1 MPYNVKKSSGSILA
15 TVQDRQID
23 KSTTSVA
30 LVGYSATSYGL
41 DHAENF
47 LHLMENFAHVTPPA
61 NPLTGQFWYDTSTK
75 TMKVYQNGT
84 WVGITGTPSVGGD
97 PSTGGISG
105 IFHCPIDAEATSV
118 LLLFSGGKIVAV
130 VASKD
135 IPQSSLPAT
144 VTVNT
149 EEYAFAALFAFG
161 LQGGVNLADNDD
173 VSAADDHVF
182 SGRVPLAEQAH
193 FSGGGVDDTEVSGW
207 GYIDI
212 GAGKSIAVMVS
223 CGQIIAAVSS
233 AHILN
238 SDLPVSATFYVKKER
253 DTVGSGQPTTLES
266 GVNSV
271 TCQVRSRFPGQPFKQ
286 WTVDGNGN
294 PTFDPAQTI
303 NNVGLF
309 PGLTFAAA
317 VGVTGGVSQTINSLI
332 SSQTSATGTAI
343 ATASQQLKTWVDA
356 NSATALKL
364 TELQSTFQSA
374 TGTTSMAS
382 AVNSLISTASDSSA
396 ITTAITNLKS
406 EFRTAL
412 GTNSFAEALSK
423 MTSTATASGATAHD
437 ITTLTTT
444 FTNKFGGT
452 TFAQAIDNL
461 YTSVD
466 DMGGEVAG
474 WGLTLNSNGYITGV
488 EAFNGGAAHNYFKV
502 TTSNFILADNNI
514 DFIPFQVK
522 NGVVYIKNAMI
533 GDLTIGGDKIKNN
546 SLSAMAATNI
556 PYNGYYKASF
566 GTSGPNAMLGYY
578 VVGQEIGK
586 PLYVE
591 LITPKGG
598 DEDYAYYDANLRS
611 RFGDDDLGFV
621 CTYGYN
627 SLLMTMSFCFI
638 AERRGDGDD
647 PITFNAHRRV
657 SVRDVN
663 TGEWSPW
670 IASYEG
676 SGTFGAPGGNTGIK
690 HSNSSVLD
698 YRDNFLDIHGT
709 NSGEQSIGTET
720 NNFAIKVSSGRR
732 PYVFQ
737 FHDDHPPTNTRVRY
751 YISWK
756 RESGQNFPV
765 LYDAHLTALVTR
777 R

>member
-1 MPYNVKKSSGSILA
+1 MPYNVKKSSGSILT

-23 KSTTSVA
+23 KTTASVA

-118 LLLFSGGKIVAV
+118 LLLFSGGQIVVV

-135 IPQSSLPAT
+135 IPQSSLPAS
-144 VTVNT
+144 VTVNAD
-149 EEYAFAALFAFG
+149 EFVFAARFPFG
-161 LQGGVNLADNDD
+161 LQGGANLADNDD
-173 VSAADDHVF
+173 INEPDDHVF

-212 GAGKSIAVMVS
+212 GAGKSIGVMVS
-223 CGQIIAAVSS
+223 GGQIIAAVSS
-233 AHILN
+233 AYILN
-238 SDLPVSATFYVKKER
+238 SDLPISSTFYVKKER
-253 DTVGSGQPTTLES
+253 DTVGSGQPTQLDP
-266 GVNSV
+266 GYNSV

-286 WTVDGNGN
+286 WTVDGAGN

-317 VGVTGGVSQTINSLI
+317 VGTTGGLSQTINSLI
-332 SSQTSATGTAI
+332 SSQTTATGTAI

-364 TELQSTFQSA
+364 TDLQSTFQSA
-374 TGTTSMAS
+374 TGTTSMAA
-382 AVNSLISTASDSSA
+382 AVNSLVSTASDNSA

-412 GTNSFAEALSK
+412 GTNSFAEALNK
-423 MTSTATASGATAHD
+423 LTNTATASGATTQD
-437 ITTLTTT
+437 ITQLTTT

-461 YTSVD
+461 YTSVS

-474 WGLTLNSNGYITGV
+474 WGLTLNSGGYITGV
-488 EAFNGGAAHNYFKV
+488 EAFNGGATNNYFKV
-502 TTSNFILADNNI
+502 TTSDFILGDNNI
-514 DFIPFQVK
+514 DFTPFEVR
-522 NGVVYIKNAMI
+522 NGVVYMKNAAI
-533 GDLTIGGDKIKNN
+533 ENLSIGGEKIANN
-546 SLSAMAATNI
+546 SLTVTNTFQTD
-556 PYNGYYKASF
+556 YNGWAQPFF
-566 GTSGPNAMLGYY
+566 GSNESPIIPVGIHVQVNNPLEVWLQTPPSGVEQLDPS
-578 VVGQEIGK
+578 K
-586 PLYVE
+586 PLY
-591 LITPKGG
+591 K
-598 DEDYAYYDANLRS
+598 
-611 RFGDDDLGFV
+611 
-621 CTYGYN
+621 
-627 SLLMTMSFCFI
+627 
-638 AERRGDGDD
+638 
-647 PITFNAHRRV
+647 
-657 SVRDVN
+657 
-663 TGEWSPW
+663 
-670 IASYEG
+670 
-676 SGTFGAPGGNTGIK
+676 TFGYLGTVKVDLYSTVQRHANEDDINNFYLYMEEYRLGGNGGVDPNIPGWTFTSRTEIC
-690 HSNSSVLD
+690 
-698 YRDNFLDIHGT
+698 RAMDIRI
-709 NSGEQSIGTET
+709 SG
-720 NNFAIKVSSGRR
+720 GRR
-732 PYVFQ
+732 PFSLSAVTHFAHSNCLYKFYVAYQ
-737 FHDDHPPTNTRVRY
+737 KHHNTGFAG
-751 YISWK
+751 W
-756 RESGQNFPV
+756 GQTV
-765 LYDAHLTALVTR
+765 LTATYHGVHT
-777 R
+777 